1 MAVLD
6 LTWSD
11 EYVLGIEVI
20 DKQHQQLFAYFKE
33 IDDAIA
39 AKNAQEVEVVVNG
52 LVNYAIS
59 HNTFEESLMDQA
71 NYPLLDAHHK
81 IHESFK
87 KRANSYLEKLN
98 SGADPFKIAEQVR
111 IYIGLWLVSHVKHE
125 DRDYVP
131 YVKKIVKPAN
141 TGLVSSLLGR
151 FFR

>member
-11 EYVLGIEVI
+11 EYVLGIDVV
-20 DKQHQQLFAYFKE
+20 DQQHRQLFTYFKE

-39 AKNAQEVEVVVNG
+39 ARNAQEVEIVVNG

-59 HNTFEESLMDQA
+59 HNTFEESLMEQA
-71 NYPLLDAHHK
+71 NYPLLEAHHK

-87 KRANSYLEKLN
+87 KRAMSYLDKLN

-131 YVKKIVKPAN
+131 YVKKITKKSGV
-141 TGLVSSLLGR
+141 VSSLLGR